1 MPDRIKL
8 SPVIIP
14 RNIPRLDVPK
24 TPATPVTPNTA
35 ERRVE
40 FKTLNQMRPELSGII
55 AAHTAAYSAVK
66 GTRNRQTALAL
77 HSSIVESMSVSEENL
92 VLLGRLTELA
102 FREVCA
108 RLRIPVELVEEI
120 IKLMR
125 TGGCTWLRRKCGC
138 LKTV

>member
-1 MPDRIKL
+1 
-8 SPVIIP
+8 
-14 RNIPRLDVPK
+14 
-24 TPATPVTPNTA
+24 VTPNTA

-40 FKTLNQMRPELSGII
+40 FKTLNQLRPELAGII
-55 AAHTAAYSAVK
+55 AATTAAYAAVK

-108 RLRIPVELVEEI
+108 RLRIAVELGEEI
-120 IKLMR
+120 IKLR
-125 TGGCTWLRRKCGC
+125 RRGGSSWLRRKCGC
-138 LKTV
+138 